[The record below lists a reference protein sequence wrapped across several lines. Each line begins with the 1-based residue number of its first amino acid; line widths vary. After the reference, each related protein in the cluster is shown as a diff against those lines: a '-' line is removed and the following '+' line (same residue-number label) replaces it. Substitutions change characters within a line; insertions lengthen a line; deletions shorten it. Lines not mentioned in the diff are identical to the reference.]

1 MIHQTF
7 FNLPEEKRNRIYQ
20 CALKEFAARPY
31 DKSSINRVIA
41 DASIPKGSFYQYFDN
56 KEDLYSY
63 CIVRLYEIVLEHKSL
78 KNDMILKSGLSSI
91 AKIGLDP
98 VIMEKQ
104 KQLEEI
110 LTTDGI
116 HFLQML
122 PKAPRDVRLY
132 AMISVATRLIMPVI
146 RRELE
151 QDPSIDHN
159 KNLDFFAYLISA
171 GEMLAADYGSF
182 IDANVESMDALSFE
196 YLQALYTYL
205 SKENSLCKERIGDSY
220 GKKDLTGRR

>member
-41 DASIPKGSFYQYFDN
+41 DAFISKGSFYQYFDN
-56 KEDLYSY
+56 KGDLYSY
-63 CIVRLYEIVLEHKSL
+63 CIVRLYEIVLEHKSP
-78 KNDMILKSGLSSI
+78 KNGILKSGLSNI
-91 AKIGLDP
+91 AKIGLEP

-132 AMISVATRLIMPVI
+132 AMISVATKLIMPVI
-146 RRELE
+146 RQELE

-159 KNLDFFAYLISA
+159 KNLDFFAYLISVS
-171 GEMLAADYGSF
+171 EMLAADYGSF

-196 YLQALYTYL
+196 YLQALYAHL
-205 SKENSLCKERIGDSY
+205 SKVSS
-220 GKKDLTGRR
+220 

>member
-41 DASIPKGSFYQYFDN
+41 DASISKGSFYQYFDN
-56 KEDLYSY
+56 KGDLYSY
-63 CIVRLYEIVLEHKSL
+63 CIVRLYEIVLEHKSS
-78 KNDMILKSGLSSI
+78 KNDILKSGLSNI
-91 AKIGLDP
+91 AKIGLEP

-116 HFLQML
+116 RFLQML

-132 AMISVATRLIMPVI
+132 AMISVATKLIMPVI
-146 RRELE
+146 RQELE

-159 KNLDFFAYLISA
+159 KNLDFFAYLISVS
-171 GEMLAADYGSF
+171 EMLAADYGSF

-196 YLQALYTYL
+196 YLQALYAHL
-205 SKENSLCKERIGDSY
+205 SKVSS
-220 GKKDLTGRR
+220 